1 MFELKDVCLYRK
13 NRVIL
18 QNIQWKVK
26 DNENWIL
33 FGRNGS
39 GKTMLLEIISGYIYP
54 SRGEVIRFG
63 KRHGEYDVREIRKRI
78 GYISTPLKNMFGAR
92 EKIIDVVTSGLYASI
107 GLYMEPSGKQVKT
120 ALELLSTI
128 KMESRSDEWFGILS
142 DGEKQ
147 KVLMLRALINNPDL
161 LILDEPAMGLDLTS
175 REDLLLTIEKLH
187 EIRNAAIIYVTHH
200 TEEITPMFNKIK
212 IIAAGRSFY
221 AGSIKGGLK
230 KEMLQKVFGHDVDIV
245 ELYKRYYT
253 ILRDK

>member
-1 MFELKDVCLYRK
+1 MFELQNVCLYRK
-13 NRVIL
+13 SRVIL
-18 QNIQWKVK
+18 QDINWKVK

-78 GYISTPLKNMFGAR
+78 GYISTPLKTMFGVR

-107 GLYMEPSGKQVKT
+107 GLYLEPSAMQVNT
-120 ALELLSTI
+120 AMELLSTI
-128 KMESRSDEWFGILS
+128 KMESRSNEWFGILS

-147 KVLMLRALINNPDL
+147 KVLMLRALISKPDL
-161 LILDEPAMGLDLTS
+161 LILDEPAMGLDLPS
-175 REDLLLTIEKLH
+175 REDLLHTIEKLH
-187 EIRNAAIIYVTHH
+187 NIRNAAIIYVTHH

-212 IIAAGRSFY
+212 IIADGRSFY
-221 AGSIKGGLK
+221 AGDIKGGLK
-230 KEMLQKVFGHDVDIV
+230 KETLQKVFDHDVNVV

-253 ILRDK
+253 VLCDK